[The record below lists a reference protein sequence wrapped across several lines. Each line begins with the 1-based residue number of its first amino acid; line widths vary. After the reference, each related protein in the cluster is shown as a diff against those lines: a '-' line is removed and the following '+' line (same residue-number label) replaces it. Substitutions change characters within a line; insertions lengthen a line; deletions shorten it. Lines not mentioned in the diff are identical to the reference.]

1 MRIRAKI
8 VVVLVVL
15 LALSTVTAAES
26 GTSTEIMPLSDVRSG
41 MSGVGRT
48 VLRGREIQEFDVEVI
63 SVLEDGNMGQSLI
76 LIKVSGDLIDQSGG
90 IASGMSGSPI
100 YIDGKLIGAIGYG
113 WQMSDHRIGMV
124 TPIEDMLNL
133 FELDKI
139 EREGEKLDL
148 KIPIRIGE
156 KSYNKIYF
164 SKSNETINEEGVMV
178 ATPVQTPLLVSGLRG
193 RAKERL
199 AQELEEY
206 NIKPVSGG
214 GIYNGQESGDLE
226 AGSAVSVQLLRGD
239 MNVSAI
245 GTLTYRDGDDIL
257 AFAHPFLSIGD
268 ANYLLADAYI
278 HQTIGSIQ
286 IPFKLGS
293 PGNLHGV
300 INQDRR
306 AGISG
311 R

>member
-156 KSYNKIYF
+156 K
-164 SKSNETINEEGVMV
+164 
-178 ATPVQTPLLVSGLRG
+178 
-193 RAKERL
+193 
-199 AQELEEY
+199 
-206 NIKPVSGG
+206 
-214 GIYNGQESGDLE
+214 
-226 AGSAVSVQLLRGD
+226 
-239 MNVSAI
+239 
-245 GTLTYRDGDDIL
+245 
-257 AFAHPFLSIGD
+257 
-268 ANYLLADAYI
+268 
-278 HQTIGSIQ
+278 
-286 IPFKLGS
+286 KL
-293 PGNLHGV
+293 
-300 INQDRR
+300 
-306 AGISG
+306 
-311 R
+311 